1 MLTIDK
7 VNIFGKLKTQTLPID
22 KLETERLLL
31 IPFTIEICQH
41 LMNDDFSDLY
51 KMGFKKGTSWPD
63 NDVIETL
70 PKIINNLSEVE
81 APTGFE
87 SWMIIKK
94 ETLEIIGD
102 AGFKGFNKQHQN
114 VDIGYGVIKEERR
127 KGYTEEAA
135 AALINWAFSTEIVK
149 EITANCLHDN
159 ISSIHL
165 LQKLNFIKT
174 KEDDEMVYWSLQ
186 KE

>member
-1 MLTIDK
+1 MFTIDK
-7 VNIFGKLKTQTLPID
+7 VDIFGELKIQTLPID
-22 KLETERLLL
+22 KLITERLIL
-31 IPFTIEICQH
+31 IPFTMQICKN
-41 LMNDDFSDLY
+41 LMNDDFSDLS
-51 KMGFKKGTSWPD
+51 KMGFKKGKSWPD

-94 ETLEIIGD
+94 DTLEIIGD
-102 AGFKGFNKQHQN
+102 AGFKGFNHQAQN
-114 VDIGYGVIKEERR
+114 VDIGYGIIKEERR
-127 KGYTEEAA
+127 NGYAEEAA
-135 AALINWAFSTEIVK
+135 SALINWAFSTEMVK

-165 LQKLNFIKT
+165 LQKLNFIKI
-174 KEDDEMVYWSLQ
+174 KEDGEMVYWMLQ
-186 KE
+186 NK